1 MHIYWNYEGLSKT
14 NASAHCSHPI
24 RGERWEEAA
33 VCIMRCLKIF
43 SVMDSC
49 LPHQITREIIERA
62 VWSVNRVHIHT
73 ILVLNN

>member
-33 VCIMRCLKIF
+33 VCIMRCL
-43 SVMDSC
+43 
-49 LPHQITREIIERA
+49 QIVTFALI
-62 VWSVNRVHIHT
+62 T
-73 ILVLNN
+73 DFLV